1 MMKNKKIIII
11 GPGRMGLGIGLAF
24 AFKNAQV
31 KIIDGK
37 QRSFEEY
44 GRVEK
49 KAREELYS
57 NLKFLKKVGYLKGD
71 LKRVISNI
79 SFSYGINKENLE
91 GDFIFEAIPE
101 KPDLKIELF
110 KKISPYVHREAVL
123 ASTTSTININTLKKG
138 FIHPDKLLITHW
150 LNPAFI
156 IPLVEIAFS
165 SETDPRSIEH
175 MKNLLKRIG
184 KVPVVLKDSPGF
196 IIPRI
201 QAVAMNE
208 AVRILEEGVA
218 TPEDIDR
225 AIKTGFGFRLC
236 AFGLLEFIDMGGLD
250 ILYYADDFLHSA
262 FKSERFKVPKLIK
275 EKMEKGETGPR
286 TGKGIYEYKD
296 VEIKTLF
303 ERKYRDLIKLL
314 RFVKG

>member
-1 MMKNKKIIII
+1 MKNKKIIII
-11 GPGRMGLGIGLAF
+11 GPGRMGLGIALSF
-24 AFKNAQV
+24 ALKNGQV
-31 KIIDGK
+31 RIIDGK
-37 QRSFEEY
+37 ERLFDEY
-44 GRVEK
+44 ERVEK
-49 KAREELYS
+49 NAKEELYS

-71 LKRVISNI
+71 LKKVMSNI

-101 KPDLKIELF
+101 KPNLKIELY
-110 KKISPYVHREAVL
+110 KKISPYVHRGTIL
-123 ASTTSTININTLKKG
+123 ASTTSTIDIKTLKQG

-165 SETDPRSIEH
+165 NETDPHSIQH

-250 ILYYADDFLHSA
+250 ILYYADDFLYSA

-303 ERKYRDLIKLL
+303 ERKYKDLIKLL

>member
-1 MMKNKKIIII
+1 
-11 GPGRMGLGIGLAF
+11 
-24 AFKNAQV
+24 
-31 KIIDGK
+31 
-37 QRSFEEY
+37 
-44 GRVEK
+44 
-49 KAREELYS
+49 
-57 NLKFLKKVGYLKGD
+57 
-71 LKRVISNI
+71 
-79 SFSYGINKENLE
+79 
-91 GDFIFEAIPE
+91 
-101 KPDLKIELF
+101 
-110 KKISPYVHREAVL
+110 
-123 ASTTSTININTLKKG
+123 
-138 FIHPDKLLITHW
+138 
-150 LNPAFI
+150 
-156 IPLVEIAFS
+156 
-165 SETDPRSIEH
+165 
-175 MKNLLKRIG
+175 
-184 KVPVVLKDSPGF
+184 
-196 IIPRI
+196 
-201 QAVAMNE
+201 MNE